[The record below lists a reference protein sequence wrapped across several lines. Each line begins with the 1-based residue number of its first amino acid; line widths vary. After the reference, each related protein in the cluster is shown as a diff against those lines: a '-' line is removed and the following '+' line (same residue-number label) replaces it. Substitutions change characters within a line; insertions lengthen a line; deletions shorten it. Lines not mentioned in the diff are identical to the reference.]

1 MSKALLFR
9 PGAPPEIYQSSA
21 LRSDLMARETQLQQ
35 ILFEHPELLPIE
47 EIDPGASKVA
57 SLCRELPL
65 AGATGTVFLDMVGV
79 TRRGRLVLVE
89 CKLWRNPQA
98 RREVI
103 GQILEYAGLLRKL
116 SYGDFSELVRRR
128 TGLTGPNI
136 LWKIAAGPLGLDD
149 EARFVDAVS
158 ASLADGAFDLLV
170 VGDGIR
176 VEVEAVRDFLEA
188 AAGLRSR
195 LALVELRT
203 WTDDAGATLM
213 VPQVALRT
221 KVLETASSA
230 PPHPTRSDDDE
241 EGLPALASEAA
252 IEGRAENRAFWQRFI
267 EEVRF
272 THPDQPPVTHGNN
285 NWVRLK
291 MPLGYAVAFRTGD
304 RNGRV
309 GVFLRLRGEEGR
321 AAYEALLADLPSIAA
336 EAGEPVRPEW
346 SDAKEVGDLWI
357 DRPRAELATDDQ
369 QIAWLKQIADAF
381 VSTFRPRLSALA
393 SSGS

>member
-9 PGAPPEIYQSSA
+9 TGAPPEIYEA
-21 LRSDLMARETQLQQ
+21 TPLRSDLVAREKLLQE
-35 ILFEHPELLPIE
+35 ILFDHPELLPIE
-47 EIDPGASKVA
+47 EIDPGSSRVA
-57 SLCRELPL
+57 AICRELALP
-65 AGATGTVFLDMVGV
+65 GATGPVFLDMVGV

-103 GQILEYAGLLRKL
+103 GQVLEYAGLLRNF

-128 TGLTGPNI
+128 TGRSGSNI
-136 LWKIAAGPLGLDD
+136 LWDIAAGPLGLTD

-158 ASLADGAFDLLV
+158 ESLAAGAFDLIV

-188 AAGLRSR
+188 AAGLRAK

-203 WTDDAGATLM
+203 WTDEAGNVLM

-221 KVLETASSA
+221 KIIETAVSA
-230 PPHPTRSDDDE
+230 STSARAAEE
-241 EGLPALASEAA
+241 EGLPSAASQASA
-252 IEGRAENRAFWQRFI
+252 QGRAENRAFWQRFI
-267 EEVRF
+267 DEVRF
-272 THPDQPPVTHGNN
+272 AHPDQPPPTHGAN

-291 MPLGYAVAFRTGD
+291 QPVGYAVAFRESAVTGE
-304 RNGRV
+304 V

-321 AAYEALLADLPSIAA
+321 AAFEALAQDLGGI
-336 EAGEPVRPEW
+336 AGEVGEIVGVKW
-346 SDAKEVGDLWI
+346 SDADNQGDI
-357 DRPRAELATDDQ
+357 TIGRPRAELATDDQ
-369 QIAWLKQIADAF
+369 QLAWLKQAANAF
-381 VSTFRPRLSALA
+381 VSAVRPRLAAL
-393 SSGS
+393 GGHGG